1 MKNIFIFILCMLM
14 VACASTKKSTQT
26 TKETANILAQVDE
39 SHSADT
45 EKFIDT
51 TKTESGKITITEIEF
66 YPPNANEPP
75 PGNKESP
82 KSTSNVSGLS
92 LPNVGNIGNASIKS
106 IKQTTIEKD
115 SEKKGESKESS
126 SITNVKNEATLT
138 NTEKTAKVETSPAPD
153 PYRWRYIFYTLLL
166 GTIAFLYFKR
176 IPVLNWIKTIL
187 SNIRR
192 IF

>member
-1 MKNIFIFILCMLM
+1 MKKIILILISML
-14 VACASTKKSTQT
+14 VFVGCSTTKKVT
-26 TKETANILAQVDE
+26 ETNE
-39 SHSADT
+39 SKQLSFESNEDNFSSS
-45 EKFIDT
+45 EKFVDT

-153 PYRWRYIFYTLLL
+153 PYRWRYIFYILLL

>member
-1 MKNIFIFILCMLM
+1 MLM
-14 VACASTKKSTQT
+14 VACASIKKSTQT
-26 TKETANILAQVDE
+26 IKETANVLAQVDE

-92 LPNVGNIGNASIKS
+92 LPNVGTIGNASIKS

-166 GTIAFLYFKR
+166 GAIAFLYFKR